1 MQFDIPLFTMSEFD
15 INREL
20 EIIKINENLFTIKI
34 SNDFYL
40 EYFYF
45 VHRLGTRVP
54 LILILNPPESEE
66 SEILNYFCKIGNVLS
81 FNLEKLKINND
92 FNLLSITLVKLFRQ
106 FGTNFGVIIYFEC
119 SDIKLKYYLIE
130 SLNNSSFL
138 KSEIS
143 AFVGVGLEFEENE
156 ATDFQFKRMKILQ
169 INFPKMIHYDLLNAL
184 ILEKLQ
190 NELKAPSLDWNWQYE
205 QSDKLFLFS
214 KLVLKNL
221 TKWKKIDSIG
231 TRVGGTKIIPMKLM
245 RDDDE
250 DHSPEHVLHLH
261 PKIGLIIDLSNDEGS
276 YDKEIFLTKGI
287 QYNRIQIESKVIPS
301 SNDIFEFIRIVKNFT
316 EKCPDSEII
325 VHCHYGYNRTGMMIC
340 AYLIEVEHLTVQEA
354 LEVFKRARPP
364 GIKHQNYIDKLLIR
378 YSEF

>member
-119 SDIKLKYYLIE
+119 SDIKLKYYLM
-130 SLNNSSFL
+130 SL
-138 KSEIS
+138 
-143 AFVGVGLEFEENE
+143 V
-156 ATDFQFKRMKILQ
+156 
-169 INFPKMIHYDLLNAL
+169 
-184 ILEKLQ
+184 
-190 NELKAPSLDWNWQYE
+190 
-205 QSDKLFLFS
+205 
-214 KLVLKNL
+214 
-221 TKWKKIDSIG
+221 
-231 TRVGGTKIIPMKLM
+231 
-245 RDDDE
+245 
-250 DHSPEHVLHLH
+250 
-261 PKIGLIIDLSNDEGS
+261 
-276 YDKEIFLTKGI
+276 
-287 QYNRIQIESKVIPS
+287 
-301 SNDIFEFIRIVKNFT
+301 
-316 EKCPDSEII
+316 
-325 VHCHYGYNRTGMMIC
+325 
-340 AYLIEVEHLTVQEA
+340 
-354 LEVFKRARPP
+354 
-364 GIKHQNYIDKLLIR
+364 
-378 YSEF
+378 